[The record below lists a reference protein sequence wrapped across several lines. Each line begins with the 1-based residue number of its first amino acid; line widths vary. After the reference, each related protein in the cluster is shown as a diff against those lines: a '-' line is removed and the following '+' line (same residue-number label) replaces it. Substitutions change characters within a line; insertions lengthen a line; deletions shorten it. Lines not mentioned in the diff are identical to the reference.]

1 MLEAFSIFFLLSALL
16 QYVNYRW
23 IKLPTT
29 IGLVILGLVFS
40 ILVLLLQNIIPG
52 AYNFFCGLILS
63 ADFKTLLI
71 DVMLSFFL
79 FAGALHVNINRLK
92 KEKWSVFLFATLGT
106 LISTF
111 IVGGLLFL
119 AAQLVGIDM
128 SLVHAMLFG
137 ALISPT
143 DPIAVISILKEAH
156 VDPSLEMKIE
166 GESLFNDGVGVV
178 VFTAIGLLF
187 MQESGESSFGMEVAM
202 LFLEEVVGGI
212 VFGALLGVGVSY
224 LMKSVKENKQLGV
237 ILSLAAVMGGYAIA
251 TMLHF
256 SGPLSMV
263 VAGLIIGNNFFGAK
277 QEGSNE
283 NHALDEIWEILDE
296 VLNGIL
302 FLMIGLAIYLVDF
315 QAQYLYLGLLAI
327 LIVLVARFISVLLP
341 FSLLNFKSN
350 DKLKTVTLLT
360 WGGLR
365 GGISLALAFSISD
378 ITHEHNE
385 VILFI
390 TYMVVLFSVIG
401 QGLSIGKL
409 VKKLFPKL

>member
-16 QYVNYRW
+16 QYINYRW

-29 IGLVILGLVFS
+29 IGLVILGLAFS
-40 ILVLLLQNIIPG
+40 MVILLLQNIIPG
-52 AYNFFCGLILS
+52 AYNFFCGLIQG

-71 DVMLSFFL
+71 DVMLSFLL
-79 FAGALHVNINRLK
+79 FAGALHVNIHKLK
-92 KEKWSVFLFATLGT
+92 QEKWSVFLFATLGT

-111 IVGGLLFL
+111 IVGGLLYL
-119 AAQLVGIDM
+119 AAQLVGIDL
-128 SLVHAMLFG
+128 SIIHALLFG

-143 DPIAVISILKEAH
+143 DPIAVIAILKEAN
-156 VDPSLEMKIE
+156 VSESLEMKIE

-178 VFTAIGLLF
+178 VFTAISLLF
-187 MQESGESSFGMEVAM
+187 MQEGGEVSFGKEVAT

-212 VFGALLGVGVSY
+212 VFGALLGWGVSY
-224 LMKSVKENKQLGV
+224 LMKSVKDNKQLGV

-277 QEGSNE
+277 EKSDE
-283 NHALDEIWEILDE
+283 NHVLDEIWEILDE

-315 QAQYLYLGLLAI
+315 HIQYVYLGLLAI
-327 LIVLVARFISVLLP
+327 VIVLVSRFISVLLP
-341 FSLLNFKSN
+341 FSLLSYKAH
-350 DKLKTVTLLT
+350 DKLKTVSLLT

-365 GGISLALAFSISD
+365 GGISLALALSISE
-378 ITHEHNE
+378 ITDEHNE
-385 VILFI
+385 LILFI

-409 VKKLFPKL
+409 VKKLFPNL